1 MAARSPSA
9 CFRVLRVF
17 CGSVIASALIAAP
30 AVAAPKNAKPAK
42 PVAKTVELFEAM
54 KSDQIGVKFI
64 PKNANSANLI
74 IENKT
79 KEPLQ
84 VQVPEAFAGV
94 PVILNQAAAA
104 DAGQGLGGGQGG
116 PAFNIAAEKTR
127 RIEVPCL
134 CLEHGK
140 RDPTPKMAYEI
151 KPIEALTTKSE
162 TVALIKRYARGDVN
176 VKAAQAAAWH
186 LENGMSWQQ
195 LASKKITHLLGPDQP
210 YFNERELTVAVNL
223 VRDATAKAKEAATFS
238 PVESGS
244 DSLSPAKSE

>member
-1 MAARSPSA
+1 MTARFVLGLFAA
-9 CFRVLRVF
+9 
-17 CGSVIASALIAAP
+17 SVMFAAP
-30 AVAAPKNAKPAK
+30 ASAAPKAEKVAK
-42 PVAKTVELFEAM
+42 PVAKTVEMFEAM
-54 KSDQIGVKFI
+54 KNDQIGVKFI
-64 PKNANSANLI
+64 PKNANAANLV

-84 VQVPEAFAGV
+84 VQIPEAFAGV

-104 DAGQGLGGGQGG
+104 DAGQGLGGGGGG

-127 RIEVPCL
+127 RLEVPCL

-151 KPIEALTTKSE
+151 KPIEALTSKPE

-195 LASKKITHLLGPDQP
+195 LAAKKLTHLLGPDQP
-210 YFNERELTVAVNL
+210 YFSERELTFAVGL
-223 VRDATAKAKEAATFS
+223 VREAASQAKEAASFS
-238 PVESGS
+238 PAPSAS
-244 DSLSPAKSE
+244 DSRSPVKSE